1 MKQIWIAMGL
11 VCGLTGI
18 VSGQSA
24 TKSVRKIELHSG
36 WGGLGT
42 PQNFTVIIR
51 RETGRGYTR
60 NGMLINAALVN
71 AFISSLDVPVVAKP
85 QMDNLGVT
93 AVWLRN
99 NLHLAEKT
107 VSGRFAD
114 ATPTQRSLFES
125 SFVNPTL
132 MAKVIS
138 DLFSYSSFDDN
149 PYASCEVTFDDGS
162 TVTAKTHS
170 YYVFMIPW
178 TISDRGET
186 YNAAISRTFSALLPP
201 ETTNKQRLT
210 ADEFVSKLAETLL
223 QTIEPE
229 WKMRGVEDHAGDA
242 LKSLRTAYAVKAA
255 DINPYHD
262 VAFGR
267 RWEEKGPHETNLQ
280 ATLHK
285 PSFPPNLNEHLV
297 LEYNQDK
304 VQGLDQFLASGGIY
318 ESLVLSVPWLKEY
331 LRQHPSE
338 TVTLEHVDQVSFSNH
353 AMESFASD
361 MKARGRE
368 DLISVVQS
376 QQSQIALLHV
386 GFVYWLLFPD
396 KHMLLWRFEGPR
408 GFLKWQPSD
417 FPAGKCGEY
426 YRVNNGGCSGREISP
441 DGELLPDHEPN
452 DVACMTNFKKTLNPT
467 LPKAEALFPV
477 TQHDHSGF
485 IDQEGRVRVPLC
497 FDAVGE
503 FSEGMASFER
513 DGVQGYLDESGTVVI
528 QPRFPWAEAFSEGL
542 AKVQVSGT
550 VLGYDGKWGF
560 INRKGEIVI
569 APVCGWQTEQDGTE
583 QAFHGGLAKVEVDG
597 KSGYIDKNGRMVIQP
612 QFSLAYS
619 FSEGLAAVTKA
630 ESMDTDWGYVDS
642 TGKWVIPPTF
652 DWATSFNEGLA
663 AVNRKHDCGYIDPSG
678 KLVLHPPVA
687 PREKDCATVWG
698 DFSEGLARWK
708 FGDKYGFIS
717 RSGEVVV
724 QPSFSFVHSFSEGMA
739 AVQIEGKWGYA
750 DKSGK
755 IVIEPRDLTRAED
768 FHHGLALVVTRDGKR
783 GYINKVGKYIWGP
796 FRQGND

>member
-1 MKQIWIAMGL
+1 MKQVWIAML
-11 VCGLTGI
+11 MIWALKGI
-18 VSGQSA
+18 VSGQST

-42 PQNFTVIIR
+42 PQNSTVIIR
-51 RETGRGYTR
+51 RENGRYVR
-60 NGMLINAALVN
+60 NGMPIDAALVD
-71 AFISSLDVPVVAKP
+71 AFISALDAPTVAKP
-85 QMDNLGVT
+85 QMENLGVT
-93 AVWLRN
+93 SIWLRN
-99 NLHLAEKT
+99 NLHLAEKA
-107 VSGRFAD
+107 VSGSFAD

-132 MAKVIS
+132 MAKVVS

-149 PYASCEVTFDDGS
+149 PYASGEVTFDDGS
-162 TVTAKTHS
+162 MLTAKTHS

-178 TISDRGET
+178 TISDRGDT
-186 YNAAISRTFSALLPP
+186 FNAAISRTFSALLPTK
-201 ETTNKQRLT
+201 TTNKQRLV
-210 ADEFVSKLAETLL
+210 ADEFVSKLGETLL
-223 QTIEPE
+223 QRIEPE
-229 WKMRGVEDHAGDA
+229 WKMRGVEDRAGNA
-242 LKSLRTAYAVKAA
+242 LKSLRTAYTVKAA

-285 PSFPPNLNEHLV
+285 PGFPPNLNEHLV
-297 LEYNQDK
+297 LQYEQDK
-304 VQGLDQFLASGGIY
+304 VQGLDQFLASGGKY

-331 LRQHPSE
+331 LGQHPSE
-338 TVTLEHVDQVSFSNH
+338 TVTLEHVHQLSFSNH
-353 AMESFASD
+353 ALESFASD

-368 DLISVVQS
+368 DLIPTVQA
-376 QQSQIALLHV
+376 QQPQIAPLHV

-408 GFLKWQPSD
+408 GFLKWNPSD

-441 DGELLPDHEPN
+441 DGDLLPDHEPN
-452 DVACMTNFKKTLNPT
+452 DVACMNSFKKTLDPN
-467 LPKAEALFPV
+467 LPKAGALFPV
-477 TQHDHSGF
+477 TQHYHSGF
-485 IDQEGRVRVPLC
+485 IDKDGRVRVPLC

-503 FSEGMASFER
+503 FSEGMASFKR
-513 DGVQGYLDESGTVVI
+513 DGVKGYLDESGTVVI

-569 APVCGWQTEQDGTE
+569 APVYGWQTEQDGTE
-583 QAFHGGLAKVEVDG
+583 QAFHNGRAKIEVNG
-597 KSGYIDKNGRMVIQP
+597 KSGYIDKNGTMVIPP
-612 QFSLAYS
+612 QFSLAYP

-642 TGKWVIPPTF
+642 TGKWVIPPSF

-663 AVNRKHDCGYIDPSG
+663 AVNRKHDCGFIAPSG
-678 KLVLHPPVA
+678 KRLIHPPVA
-687 PREKDCATVWG
+687 PGEKDCATVWG
-698 DFSEGLARWK
+698 DFSEHLARWK
-708 FGDKYGFIS
+708 FGDKYGFINQA
-717 RSGEVVV
+717 GEVVIK
-724 QPSFSFVHSFSEGMA
+724 PAFSFVHSFSEGLA
-739 AVQIEGKWGYA
+739 AVQIAGGWGYV
-750 DKSGK
+750 DKTGQL
-755 IVIEPRDLTRAED
+755 VIEPRDLTRAED
-768 FHHGLALVVTRDGKR
+768 FHHGLALAVTRDGR
-783 GYINKVGKYIWGP
+783 WGYINKTGKYVWGP
-796 FRQGND
+796 SRQGSD